1 MKSKNITYEEFMADD
16 KEARGSEAAEVKA
29 EVVEESTEKKKH
41 IVLEVQNIKIAAPSF
56 IARWPKK

>member
-16 KEARGSEAAEVKA
+16 KEARGSETAEVKA
-29 EVVEESTEKKKH
+29 EVVEETTEKKKH
-41 IVLEVQNIKIAAPSF
+41 IVLEVQNIKITAPSF

>member
-1 MKSKNITYEEFMADD
+1 MADD

-41 IVLEVQNIKIAAPSF
+41 IILEVQNLKIAAPSF